1 MIIVDLKIHHVRNLN
16 SVHLSLH
23 PRFNFISGPNGSG
36 KTSVLESLYLLS
48 CAHSFRS
55 RELSP
60 VISADE
66 HTLTVFASAEDGSCI
81 SVQKSI
87 GHATQI
93 KLNKQFCST
102 TSQLAYALPCQ
113 VFYSELFQIIDAGPS
128 ERRAVLDWGLFHVKP
143 EYFPLWKEYKKV
155 LKHRNALLKTK
166 APYEHF
172 IPWDKQLNNLA
183 LVMDTMRQEYF
194 IQWSELFYQV
204 LSELTATNCSLDYY
218 KGWDKRESGVAL
230 IEFLS
235 QHFESDKQRQYTQ
248 YGPHQ
253 ADLLIQSS
261 DLKAKQILSRGQQ
274 KIILIALKLAQ
285 AQLLS
290 KNCLYLFDDL
300 SSELDMQHQRNLF
313 SYFEK
318 IKGQFVITGI
328 EVPEFYYNLQSS
340 VYKSFIINSGALEVC

>member
-1 MIIVDLKIHHVRNLN
+1 MILHDLKIHHVRNLR
-16 SVHLSLH
+16 SAQLSLH

-36 KTSVLESLYLLS
+36 KTSVLEALYLLS

-60 VISADE
+60 VISSDE
-66 HTLTVFASAEDGSCI
+66 QTLTVFASASDGSSI
-81 SVQKSI
+81 SVQKST
-87 GHATQI
+87 GDATQI

-172 IPWDKQLNNLA
+172 IPWDKQLNSLA
-183 LVMDTMRQEYF
+183 LVLDKMRQEYF
-194 IQWSELFYQV
+194 IQWSELFHQV
-204 LSELTATNCSLDYY
+204 LSELTPTNCSLAYY
-218 KGWDKRESGVAL
+218 KGWDKKGAGIAL

-253 ADLLIQSS
+253 ADLLIQSN

-300 SSELDMQHQRNLF
+300 SSELDMHHQKKLF
-313 SYFEK
+313 SYLEK

-328 EVPEFYYNLQSS
+328 DAPDSFYNLHSD
-340 VYKSFIINSGALEVC
+340 VYKSFIINSGVLEAC